1 MIIGGN
7 IMKIKDPVSAL
18 SHLAGIIA
26 SIVGT
31 VYLIIWAVN
40 KGDVWD
46 VVSFSI
52 FGASL
57 ILLYTAST
65 VYHWVLSE
73 EASKILRKIDHIMI
87 YVLIAGT
94 YTPVCLGPL
103 RGGWGWAIFGVVWG
117 LTIGGLFLKLFWMNA
132 PRWLST
138 AIYLAMGWVVI
149 FAIVPMLKLFSIQA
163 FLWLLAGG
171 MSYTIGAIFYGLKWP
186 DLKNK
191 YFSFHEIFHILILL
205 GSLCHYYFIV
215 HFVLA
220 I

>member
-1 MIIGGN
+1 
-7 IMKIKDPVSAL
+7 MKIKDPVSAL

-94 YTPVCLGPL
+94 YTPICLGPL
-103 RGGWGWAIFGVVWG
+103 RGGWGTTSPEF
-117 LTIGGLFLKLFWMNA
+117 
-132 PRWLST
+132 RLS
-138 AIYLAMGWVVI
+138 
-149 FAIVPMLKLFSIQA
+149 
-163 FLWLLAGG
+163 
-171 MSYTIGAIFYGLKWP
+171 
-186 DLKNK
+186 
-191 YFSFHEIFHILILL
+191 
-205 GSLCHYYFIV
+205 
-215 HFVLA
+215 
-220 I
+220 